1 MLLRNGS
8 SWFRFASGDNV
19 PGDIPSDAIAQQF
32 ATHRRKLVDL
42 FFIALKIAGELIRIF
57 LHKLNRNVLDVCLS
71 DIAQV
76 YHPSD
81 IGFPNIVILFKCNAV
96 LNQGNGRRYMQV
108 VSNTKWKTLKAYTPS
123 AKYSLSYERL
133 ISSWMTF
140 ASLLM
145 PSRMTSSS
153 E

>member
-96 LNQGNGRRYMQV
+96 LNQGKRETIYASRFQYKMENAEGLHSFSEVLLV
-108 VSNTKWKTLKAYTPS
+108 VRKTHFFLDD
-123 AKYSLSYERL
+123 LC
-133 ISSWMTF
+133 
-140 ASLLM
+140 
-145 PSRMTSSS
+145 
-153 E
+153 